1 MRRVATLA
9 FLALVV
15 FGRFSTPSNH
25 CRTAAAD
32 EGGDSGDDSGDDDGD
47 DGYGALVS
55 CLGGSPLQS
64 H

>member
-15 FGRFSTPSNH
+15 FGRFSTPSSH

-32 EGGDSGDDSGDDDGD
+32 QGGDSGDDSGDD